1 MVRVFM
7 INRVAFLV
15 LVILLT
21 VVGGGLSF
29 GCFSSEEDIFY
40 VAGIPDQNVGEL
52 TRQ

>member
-1 MVRVFM
+1 M

-40 VAGIPDQNVGEL
+40 VWPTQSREYPDW
-52 TRQ
+52 